1 MSALDLD
8 YDALR
13 QYVGENIPGLL
24 FMTVSGMSGGFM
36 AKLEIELAPE
46 EQRQIQQEAERARLT
61 VEDWIRQRLLHKPA
75 FITDDGEVFEIPD
88 LPDDLG
94 RACAVASEATLQKF
108 WDAPEEDEAWRN
120 M

>member
-1 MSALDLD
+1 MSELD

-13 QYVGENIPGLL
+13 WYGEENIPGLL
-24 FMTVSGMSGGFM
+24 FVTMSGMIGGFM

-61 VEDWIRQRLLHKPA
+61 VEDWIRQQLLHKPA

-88 LPDDLG
+88 LPNDLG
-94 RACAVASEATLQKF
+94 RACAVASDAALQKF
-108 WDAPEEDEAWRN
+108 WGTPEEEAAWRD